1 MSAVDATLKRKILD
15 HARERGNTTRD
26 EVARLFFAGDI
37 RCVYPYMNQLTAE
50 RHVFP
55 LANGRTATAW
65 IACSDNE
72 EDPEE
77 GPEES
82 APALAT
88 ESEPARPKARDFAD
102 GEVYEVAL
110 KTIRD
115 AYGYTQVKQFRNML
129 RSHTRRHPE
138 FQLSFQRTP
147 RGVKFCLGIPP
158 LRWSTGSQP
167 GHGGW
172 RPGSGRN
179 S

>member
-1 MSAVDATLKRKILD
+1 MIKPDPELLRRILA
-15 HARERGNTTRD
+15 HVRERGNTNRD
-26 EVARLFFAGDI
+26 VVARLFFAGDI
-37 RCVYPYMNQLTAE
+37 RRVYPYMNQLTAE

-55 LANGRTATAW
+55 LANGKTATAW

-72 EDPEE
+72 EDSEE
-77 GPEES
+77 EPEES
-82 APALAT
+82 APAT
-88 ESEPARPKARDFAD
+88 EPEPARPKARDFAD

-115 AYGYTQVKQFRNML
+115 VYGYTQVKQFRNML

-138 FQLSFQRTP
+138 FRLSFQRTP

-172 RPGSGRN
+172 RPRSGWN